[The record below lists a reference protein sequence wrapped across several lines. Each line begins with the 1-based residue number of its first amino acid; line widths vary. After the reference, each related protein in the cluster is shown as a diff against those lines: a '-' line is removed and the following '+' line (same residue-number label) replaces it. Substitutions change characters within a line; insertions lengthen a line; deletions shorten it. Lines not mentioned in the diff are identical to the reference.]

1 MEHSLFARLGRF
13 AVRRRWFVIP
23 AWVAIL
29 VVMGSFAKGLTGRLS
44 SGGFEVPNSESLSV
58 LHDLQSTFSAQFPST
73 ALVVVT
79 TSGTVLTEAGRGV
92 PAGYEVLTGGA
103 PAFFSRFNEI
113 SRQDLDKAEKVS
125 F

>member
-79 TSGTVLTEAGRGV
+79 NHAVDVHDPAYQATVEGV
-92 PAGYEVLTGGA
+92 ASRLKSIHGVGA
-103 PAFFSRFNEI
+103 VY
-113 SRQDLDKAEKVS
+113 DLYNT
-125 F
+125 

>member
-1 MEHSLFARLGRF
+1 MERSLFGRLGRF

-23 AWVAIL
+23 AWLAIL

-73 ALVVVT
+73 ALVVVSNQAVKVHDPAYRAVVEAIAVRLRAT
-79 TSGTVLTEAGRGV
+79 TGV
-92 PAGYEVLTGGA
+92 GAVYDLYNTGSA
-103 PAFFSRFNEI
+103 
-113 SRQDLDKAEKVS
+113 
-125 F
+125 